1 MIKLHS
7 KVHFKPTISI
17 KQNTSSSLIKIHL
30 QYNYLFILLA
40 GDKQDNMQNPEF
52 RLQFYN
58 KILQIELTNMV
69 EKFQTEIQFQ
79 K

>member
-7 KVHFKPTISI
+7 KVHFKLTISI
-17 KQNTSSSLIKIHL
+17 KQNMLSSHIKIHL
-30 QYNYLFILLA
+30 QYNYLSIFLV
-40 GDKQDNMQNPEF
+40 GGKQGNMPNPEF
-52 RLQFYN
+52 KSQFYN
-58 KILQIELTNMV
+58 KILLIELINMV